1 MRYCPYCSAQI
12 SESAKSCHSCKKSLD
27 FEAISV
33 LFESG
38 EESTI
43 NKSAQRKIWLRE
55 HARFVWPVVSLFV
68 GFIVGGVIFYSLALA
83 QSVSEKETLNEEIQ
97 GLKNQISQINSD
109 AAGAQS
115 GLKGEL
121 EEKDRIISILTSQ
134 RKTMGSIIN
143 FTRRFTNNSVITPN
157 NEAAATGFKNNFRY
171 LKRQF
176 ENQQEALNKSS
187 FKDNRNFNLKTAPQF
202 LGD

>member
-33 LFESG
+33 LFEPG

-55 HARFVWPVVSLFV
+55 HARFVWPVIALVV
-68 GFIVGGVIFYSLALA
+68 GFIIGGVILYSMARM
-83 QSVSEKETLNEEIQ
+83 QSASEKEALSSEIQ
-97 GLKNQISQINSD
+97 KLKNQIDQINTQ

-121 EEKDRIISILTSQ
+121 DEKDKIISILTTQ
-134 RKTMGSIIN
+134 RKTMSSIIN

-157 NEAAATGFKNNFRY
+157 SEGIATNFKNNFRY
-171 LKRQF
+171 LQRQF
-176 ENQQEALNKSS
+176 ENQQEELNKTA

>member
-27 FEAISV
+27 FEAISN
-33 LFESG
+33 LFEPG
-38 EESTI
+38 EESAI
-43 NKSAQRKIWLRE
+43 NKSAQRKIWLKE
-55 HARFVWPVVSLFV
+55 HARFVWPVVTLV
-68 GFIVGGVIFYSLALA
+68 AGFIIGGVILYSMARM
-83 QSVSEKETLNEEIQ
+83 QSASEKEALSSEIRD
-97 GLKNQISQINSD
+97 LKNQIEQINTR

-121 EEKDRIISILTSQ
+121 EEKDRIISILTNQ

-143 FTRRFTNNSVITPN
+143 FTRRFTNGSAVTPN
-157 NEAAATGFKNNFRY
+157 SEGIATSFKNNFRY
-171 LKRQF
+171 LQRQF
-176 ENQQEALNKSS
+176 ESQQEELNQTA
-187 FKDNRNFNLKTAPQF
+187 FKNNRKFNLKTAPQF